1 VATHEPKEYSKTGG
15 LLAGLRFQKYHNEE
29 GRNNRNRCGKVDAS
43 NDLLNIYHS
52 SKYRSILI
60 AIIVVSI
67 QNTMLYVKLT
77 TVVVK
82 GMAIK
87 HVVAKPV
94 ISADATFKLA

>member
-1 VATHEPKEYSKTGG
+1 
-15 LLAGLRFQKYHNEE
+15 
-29 GRNNRNRCGKVDAS
+29 VDAS
-43 NDLLNIYHS
+43 NDLLYVYHS

-67 QNTMLYVKLT
+67 QNTMLYVKLI

-87 HVVAKPV
+87 HVVARPV
-94 ISADATFKLA
+94 MIADATFKLA